1 MADLASLTMQD
12 ACSLMPFPT
21 IGDAGWQRDA
31 INRAIALFSE
41 AERRDHRDLPGVAVI
56 MARSHRFAIE
66 LIEQAPVLCLLLK
79 SPRNDETVA
88 KVRAALDDRTSLR
101 DLLRQYE
108 VAPQFRSLRPE
119 ALLYTHRC
127 DLQHL
132 SKAID
137 ASTLSQVMPREG
149 QAQGVWLS
157 TLGQWIA
164 RMRRGAKPETLQ
176 LAWAAAQIGRGA
188 RAHEWNEIAD
198 LVVHL
203 DDKFNPRWSWA
214 KAREEAEVWHRQI
227 RRIKD
232 HRNFFRQYGLRYED
246 IIDYSP
252 LPPHAAVLGLDFVA
266 LQSGEALSEDG
277 FVMHHC
283 VSSYAGQVIKGVSRI
298 YSIRQ
303 GEKRLATLEVS
314 QLDKSWRLIQ
324 LKGPYNSVPSGD
336 VRGAARIF
344 VEQSNKPGAGRGSP
358 AGGAE
363 AQTAMLADEVEL

>member
-1 MADLASLTMQD
+1 MQPVPTIQE

-21 IGDAGWQRDA
+21 IGDSGWQRDA

-41 AERRDHRDLPGVAVI
+41 AVRRDHRNLPGVAVI
-56 MARSHRFAIE
+56 IARSHRFAIE

-79 SPRNDETVA
+79 SARNDETVA
-88 KVRAALDDRTSLR
+88 QVRAALDDRTSLR
-101 DLLRQYE
+101 DLLRQHK
-108 VAPQFRSLRPE
+108 VAPQFRHLRPE
-119 ALLYTHRC
+119 ALLYTHRS
-127 DLQHL
+127 DLEHL
-132 SKAID
+132 SKALD
-137 ASTLSQVMPREG
+137 ASTLAQVMPRDG
-149 QAQGVWLS
+149 RTQGVWLS

-164 RMRRGAKPETLQ
+164 RMQRGAKPETLH

-188 RAHEWNEIAD
+188 RAEEWNEIAD

-214 KAREEAEVWHRQI
+214 KAREEAEIWHRQI
-227 RRIKD
+227 NRIKD
-232 HRNFFRQYGLRYED
+232 HRNFFRRYGLRYEA

-252 LPPHAAVLGLDFVA
+252 LPSHVTLLGLDFVA

-277 FVMHHC
+277 GVMHHC
-283 VSSYAGQVIKGVSRI
+283 VASYAAQVIKGISRI

-324 LKGPYNSVPSGD
+324 LKGPCNSTPSSD

-344 VEQSNKPGAGRGSP
+344 IEKCNKPGAAPASP

-363 AQTAMLADEVEL
+363 VQPALLADEVEP